1 MPNRKHRYIVVEG
14 PIGAGKTSLARR
26 LSEHTEAE
34 LLLENPEE
42 NPFLAGFYQDRRRWA
57 LATQLFFLF
66 QRVNQLSSMKQLDLF
81 AHPTVADFLF
91 AKDPLFARLN
101 LSDEELLLYQRI
113 YEHLAPQVAPPD
125 LVIYLQAPVETLIAR
140 IRRRGAA
147 YEKGISEDYVTR
159 LNEAYGRFFYD
170 YTGAPLLIV
179 NSQNLN
185 FVDRPADFELLL
197 RRINEMRGPRE
208 FFSLGS

>member
-1 MPNRKHRYIVVEG
+1 MGEDQPG
-14 PIGAGKTSLARR
+14 TSSRSTPRRNCCWKARG
-26 LSEHTEAE
+26 E
-34 LLLENPEE
+34 
-42 NPFLAGFYQDRRRWA
+42 PFLAGFYQDRRRWPGHA
-57 LATQLFFLF
+57 AVFPVPTRQPAV
-66 QRVNQLSSMKQLDLF
+66 QPEAARF
-81 AHPTVADFLF
+81 ARAPTVADFLF
-91 AKDPLFARLN
+91 DKDPLFARLN

-113 YEHLAPQVAPPD
+113 YEHLAPQTPTPD

-140 IRRRGAA
+140 VRRRGAA
-147 YEKGISEDYVTR
+147 YEKGISEDYLAR

-185 FVDRPADFELLL
+185 FVDRPADFELLW